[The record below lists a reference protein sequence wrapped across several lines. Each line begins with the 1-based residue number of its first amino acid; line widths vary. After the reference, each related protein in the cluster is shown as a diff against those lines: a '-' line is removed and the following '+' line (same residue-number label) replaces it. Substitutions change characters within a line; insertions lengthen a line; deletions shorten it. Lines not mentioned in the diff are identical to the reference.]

1 MKIEL
6 NKTYLTKRGIPVKIT
21 MQTSWGFFGTLQD
34 DSKRS
39 VKYNEN
45 GKVPGWFSGNMLNIK
60 GSDEEDA
67 PEPNEALKTA
77 AERYKK
83 KYEAIQAKKEEIAK
97 EAEEVQTPEDGQL
110 DQN

>member
-6 NKTYLTKRGIPVKIT
+6 NKTYITKRGIPVKIT
-21 MQTSWGFFGTLQD
+21 MKTSWGFFGTLQD

-45 GKVPGWFSGNMLNIK
+45 GKVPGWFSGNLLNIK
-60 GSDEEDA
+60 GSDEEDP
-67 PEPNEALKTA
+67 PEPNKSTY
-77 AERYKK
+77 RD

-97 EAEEVQTPEDGQL
+97 EEPEPEEAEETPTRR
-110 DQN
+110 